1 MANIDIARILAV
13 QPLRDFESTPEKV
26 KKIHR
31 CFNNAYALFTVFL
44 MVLLPVTKCQMG
56 HSILDFA
63 GDVMLWTLSP
73 VAAMWIIGYR
83 IQLLQSRDSVNQTN
97 MSTHAP
103 SQNFFQFVLN
113 EFISN
118 VLISDEYVN
127 NEYVTNEFVT
137 NEFTT
142 NEFVSYHSTLAE
154 PANDNIHPADSK
166 ESAGSGRPAYARFEL
181 TEGPLMDEFMAAALD
196 EKMNEYDDYEL
207 HAADGRYILDA
218 MSDSK
223 FYKDQYTLESLAEW
237 LYERYKVKFWKKMK
251 SGLSM
256 TTTGNR
262 TYDFEKRN
270 SISKSLES
278 KYSKIMKGRLKNN

>member
-1 MANIDIARILAV
+1 MATIDIVRILAV
-13 QPLRDFESTPEKV
+13 QPLRDFENTPEKV

-31 CFNNAYALFTVFL
+31 YFNNAYALFTLFL
-44 MVLLPVTKCQMG
+44 MILLPVTKCQMG
-56 HSILDFA
+56 HSVLDFS
-63 GDVMLWTLSP
+63 GDVMLWTFSP
-73 VAAMWIIGYR
+73 VIAMWFIGYR
-83 IQLLQSRDSVNQTN
+83 IQLLQSRDSANQTSVN
-97 MSTHAP
+97 TCPP
-103 SQNFFQFVLN
+103 SQNIFQFVLN
-113 EFISN
+113 ESVKPDN
-118 VLISDEYVN
+118 G
-127 NEYVTNEFVT
+127 
-137 NEFTT
+137 
-142 NEFVSYHSTLAE
+142 
-154 PANDNIHPADSK
+154 NIHPVDSK
-166 ESAGSGRPAYARFEL
+166 ESDGAGRPAYARFEQ
-181 TEGPLMDEFMAAALD
+181 TEGPLTDEFMAAALD
-196 EKMNEYDDYEL
+196 ELMNEYDDYEL
-207 HAADGRYILDA
+207 HAIDGRNILDA